1 MGTCVHGCDACQEA
15 CPRNS
20 RKLKAKYPEDPF
32 LVKLA
37 EEFSFGKEALFVIGS
52 TLFW

>member
-37 EEFSFGKEALFVIGS
+37 EEFSFGKNAGDA
-52 TLFW
+52 